1 MSETTWISIP
11 HFYMLVWLN
20 LQQTKQI
27 KKISTD
33 LHQINMILTNR
44 DNIPSQTLHI
54 PILNP
59 ILPNINNNI
68 NKTIKLLINFV
79 HRTQN
84 NGVINN

>member
-44 DNIPSQTLHI
+44 DNIPSQTILSQTLHI
-54 PILNP
+54 PILSP
-59 ILPNINNNI
+59 TVPNINNNI

-79 HRTQN
+79 HGT
-84 NGVINN
+84 